1 MESFA
6 LKIKNFYFCD
16 VLDVLIGRSRADL
29 KFFHSHRSMVKFP
42 FFFFFSFFWAGF
54 DLSHS
59 SFHFSVDNYL

>member
-1 MESFA
+1 MESFS

-42 FFFFFSFFWAGF
+42 FFGL
-54 DLSHS
+54 DLT
-59 SFHFSVDNYL
+59 